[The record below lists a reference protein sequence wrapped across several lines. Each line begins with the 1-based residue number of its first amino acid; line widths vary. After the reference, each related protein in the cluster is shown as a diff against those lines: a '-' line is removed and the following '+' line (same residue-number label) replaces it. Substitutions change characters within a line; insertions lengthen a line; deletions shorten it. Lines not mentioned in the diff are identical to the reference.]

1 MATIR
6 IGLISDT
13 HGLMRPQALTALQG
27 AELIIHGGDIGKPAI
42 LDQLRR
48 LAPVVAVRGNNDTSD
63 WAAGIPETQTL
74 EINGLRLHV
83 LHDVKELAADP
94 IATGC
99 QVVISGHS
107 HRPSIQFR
115 EGVLFVN
122 PGSAGPR
129 RFTLPISVALL
140 EIADGKA
147 TARIELLDI

>member
-107 HRPSIQFR
+107 HRPSIQYHKNKKNNKPNNTR
-115 EGVLFVN
+115 
-122 PGSAGPR
+122 PHH
-129 RFTLPISVALL
+129 FTLPISVALL

-147 TARIELLDI
+147 TAR